1 MNASPAATA
10 PLESESRPDGQS
22 GGSRGGTDVKTS
34 TPLYIRRPLTGGMD
48 FADVVQTEWS
58 DVDLELY
65 ADARYAE
72 WEKYATSGDT
82 QSAEFLRHRLE
93 IVAAEQERRVKAR
106 ELNAKDPLAPHWTES
121 KQRAFDQHKQLI
133 EYLRDRWPIERFV
146 TELMAVK
153 LSDAGTSKRGR
164 CPFPDHGPTS
174 KSGLSFH
181 VYPDD
186 NHWHCFGCGRHGD
199 VFDMV
204 GLYFGLDSFRA
215 QIDKL
220 AEATPDLPKQH
231 KRTSTFGTRKRKGV
245 RLQGGKVV
253 AA

>member
-1 MNASPAATA
+1 MPPRAMRSHNAKAALTA
-10 PLESESRPDGQS
+10 KS

-34 TPLYIRRPLTGGMD
+34 TSLYIRRPLTGGMG
-48 FADVVQTEWS
+48 FADVVRAEWS

-65 ADARYAE
+65 ADTRYPMWDEYVRAGNTD
-72 WEKYATSGDT
+72 AAG
-82 QSAEFLRHRLE
+82 FLRVRLE
-93 IVAAEQERRVKAR
+93 IVAEEQERRVKAR
-106 ELNAKDPLAPHWTES
+106 ELNAKDPLAPQWTES
-121 KQRAFDQHKQLI
+121 KQLAFDHHKQLI

-146 TELMAVK
+146 TELMAVT

-181 VYPDD
+181 VYPHD

-204 GLYFGLDSFRA
+204 GLYFGIDSFRA

-220 AEATPDLPKQH
+220 AEATPDLPEHH
-231 KRTSTFGTRKRKGV
+231 KRTSTLGTRKRKGV